1 MTGTALVVLLSYPP
15 RFQQWG
21 RWRRGWVTEGVTC
34 IPWLSPNF
42 AKSRVSNID
51 CFNHISERVE
61 IAQWLDLDRFG
72 FVAPLGF
79 AFANHGNDAHRPGRG
94 SGDQGRVCRGWI
106 VSRWTGL
113 HLGASRIR
121 QQGWS
126 QHLSMDSR
134 AHWHPFRA
142 LECLGMPMLKGWL
155 WLYRLCHN
163 RSDHRKV
170 YRMLLNP
177 QLKHILRSV
186 SAVRGNRFCMKG
198 TCPGLVGWQSCHSSI
213 SSFTTNIH
221 LLKFESKA
229 TKRRERI
236 WKSDN
241 KRTKR

>member
-1 MTGTALVVLLSYPP
+1 MRTLKERLGH
-15 RFQQWG
+15 
-21 RWRRGWVTEGVTC
+21 WRCHLYSLT
-34 IPWLSPNF
+34 F

-79 AFANHGNDAHRPGRG
+79 AFANHGNDAHRPGGG

-142 LECLGMPMLKGWL
+142 LEWCWKGD
-155 WLYRLCHN
+155 YIDCN
-163 RSDHRKV
+163 RSDHWKV
-170 YRMLLNP
+170 YRMLMD
-177 QLKHILRSV
+177 V
-186 SAVRGNRFCMKG
+186 VE
-198 TCPGLVGWQSCHSSI
+198 SSI
-213 SSFTTNIH
+213 ETYF
-221 LLKFESKA
+221 A
-229 TKRRERI
+229 
-236 WKSDN
+236 
-241 KRTKR
+241 